1 MPLSKH
7 DLMHRRTVLTL
18 CLSGWLIGL
27 PATAV
32 AQIHMEF
39 ARTPASSGVSAF
51 QPSPDVSLL
60 REVNGWNHP
69 AFRVG
74 MQAADRT
81 AYAGMFGS
89 VPAWWVAS
97 ALSEN
102 VDATDALHYS
112 LAWAGTAGV
121 VWAGKR
127 LLARPRPYTVID
139 GLVDRGGRGRLDD
152 RSSMPSG
159 HASLS
164 GVAATW
170 LILEH
175 PQGVAPWAAGTWA
188 VAVGVSRVWK
198 GVHYPSDVLVGMAL
212 GIGTGF
218 LMHELQ

>member
-1 MPLSKH
+1 
-7 DLMHRRTVLTL
+7 
-18 CLSGWLIGL
+18 
-27 PATAV
+27 
-32 AQIHMEF
+32 MEF

-121 VWAGKR
+121 VWGGQPGVLGAGGGGGGGGGGG
-127 LLARPRPYTVID
+127 PRPPPPPPPPTTVYRD
-139 GLVDRGGRGRLDD
+139 
-152 RSSMPSG
+152 
-159 HASLS
+159 
-164 GVAATW
+164 
-170 LILEH
+170 
-175 PQGVAPWAAGTWA
+175 
-188 VAVGVSRVWK
+188 
-198 GVHYPSDVLVGMAL
+198 
-212 GIGTGF
+212 
-218 LMHELQ
+218 